1 MLISFPSSPGCEG
14 SREGACGWSHWLIGS
29 IGLFSIYFMTQTK
42 FKGSCDAHR
51 PWRSPHGMK
60 KYCGKSIS
68 NHHVLSPPED
78 QDPPS
83 LESISAQWCV
93 CSQEGCQFTM
103 TGKRQARKE
112 PNDHKPWDCEV
123 LSVSLTLLPPDVLP
137 SAMLSC
143 REFVSSLIFV
153 LNSFWVSFCE

>member
-78 QDPPS
+78 QDPPRGNPSRLSDVCAPRKDANSEWLARDKPERNPMTINPETVRFSPFLSPSCPPTCSPQLCFLVES
-83 LESISAQWCV
+83 LFQ
-93 CSQEGCQFTM
+93 
-103 TGKRQARKE
+103 
-112 PNDHKPWDCEV
+112 V
-123 LSVSLTLLPPDVLP
+123 LY
-137 SAMLSC
+137 LS
-143 REFVSSLIFV
+143 
-153 LNSFWVSFCE
+153 